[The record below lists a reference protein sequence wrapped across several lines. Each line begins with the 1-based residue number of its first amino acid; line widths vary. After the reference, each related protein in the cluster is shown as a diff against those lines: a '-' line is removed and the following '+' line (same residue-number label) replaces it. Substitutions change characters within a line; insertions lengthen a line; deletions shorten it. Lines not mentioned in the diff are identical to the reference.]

1 MRGEWDDRGGEGMV
15 WIDTDALSALGR
27 QLGVLRD
34 DLLPTDVPDQPGS
47 DVIGAADLAA
57 AVGNYV
63 TAVRRCRIDAARE
76 VDTLATGA
84 TAAAAGWAGLDATTA
99 ARMRAV
105 QTWRPR

>member
-1 MRGEWDDRGGEGMV
+1 MRGEWDGRGGEDMV
-15 WIDTDALSALGR
+15 WVDTDGLSVVGR

-57 AVGNYV
+57 AIGDYI
-63 TAVRRCRIDAARE
+63 TAVRRCRIGAARE

-84 TAAAAGWAGLDATTA
+84 TAAAAGWAELDAAAA
-99 ARMRAV
+99 ARMRAL